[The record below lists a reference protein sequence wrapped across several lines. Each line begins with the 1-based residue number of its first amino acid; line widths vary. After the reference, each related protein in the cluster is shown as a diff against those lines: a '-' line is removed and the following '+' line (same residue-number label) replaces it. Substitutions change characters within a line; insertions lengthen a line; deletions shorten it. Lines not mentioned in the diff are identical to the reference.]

1 MRSQWQH
8 LRPLVHQGK
17 SGISGS
23 SFKVVVSYVDCL
35 VGKWISS
42 SSSSSQLAEAKVV
55 VLQEVIA
62 IIVSSVYPHLY

>member
-8 LRPLVHQGK
+8 LRSLVHQGK
-17 SGISGS
+17 SGTSSS

-35 VGKWISS
+35 VVNCSS

-62 IIVSSVYPHLY
+62 IIVSSVYPHLH